1 MLRKTILWCL
11 LILPCGLVAR
21 QSAPG
26 VDSLI
31 EQVSTQS
38 KRGDFDAMTAGAKEL
53 LRLGRMHDDPKA
65 DLYGL
70 IYTGHAL
77 AREVNDS
84 VKYYYGKAIDLAVRE
99 RDDRAYST
107 KPKSRKRSCA
117 KRSSTCCA
125 SVRS

>member
-70 IYTGHAL
+70 IYT
-77 AREVNDS
+77 
-84 VKYYYGKAIDLAVRE
+84 
-99 RDDRAYST
+99 
-107 KPKSRKRSCA
+107 
-117 KRSSTCCA
+117 
-125 SVRS
+125 